1 MDFEFTPA
9 KFRNIACR
17 QTINGA
23 VEWRGFGKP
32 HHLNAFTG
40 EPTCRYANHEVA
52 AIDADNGSGFHQVFG
67 TEIDCLDRLE
77 FPFGGVNRLLE
88 TFGKIGLK
96 LRLGLFVQFD
106 WLGRNQFGA
115 LQELKIVMGGVL
127 QFLGC
132 EVPQAFPDAFFV
144 HCPTFFRRAR
154 HPGNPDF
161 QRLSLKTV

>member
-52 AIDADNGSGFHQVFG
+52 AIDADNGSGFHQSLGPKSIVS
-67 TEIDCLDRLE
+67 IALS
-77 FPFGGVNRLLE
+77 FPSAE
-88 TFGKIGLK
+88 
-96 LRLGLFVQFD
+96 
-106 WLGRNQFGA
+106 
-115 LQELKIVMGGVL
+115 
-127 QFLGC
+127 
-132 EVPQAFPDAFFV
+132 
-144 HCPTFFRRAR
+144 
-154 HPGNPDF
+154 
-161 QRLSLKTV
+161 